1 MQPRP
6 VVVLAKDLRQRIQE
20 GHPWLYDRALA
31 RLPPDLV
38 PGALVRIAHAGQ
50 PLAVG
55 FADPGSPIAVRVLGL
70 DPDDPLD
77 HAWASARAEQAARCR
92 LADPRL
98 AALDALRVVHGESD
112 AMPGLVIDVYRDTGV
127 VVFDGA
133 AAAAFWLPRMDAV
146 WHGIAAAGLSLA
158 RLWAR
163 PVRARPSDDAADAPE
178 AADAAGDRRAGR
190 LLRGDEPPAQILID
204 EFGARFEV
212 DVRAGQKTGFF
223 LDQRHNRQLVREL
236 AAGAEVLNLF
246 AYTGGFSVHAALGGA
261 RRVTSVDIARP
272 AIEAARRNFGH
283 SGLRAEDHV
292 FAVEDAFEFLARAGA
307 RGERFDV
314 VIVDPPS
321 FAPSE
326 RARPR
331 ALRAYGKLDRLAL
344 DVVAPGGWL
353 VSASCSSHV
362 TGADMTAV
370 LATAAAG
377 AGRRVRVVDV
387 RGADRDHPMLPAFPE
402 GSYLQALFAWVA

>member
-1 MQPRP
+1 MQSRP

-20 GHPWLYDRALA
+20 GHPWIYDRALA
-31 RLPPDLV
+31 RLPPDLAA
-38 PGALVRIAHAGQ
+38 GALVRVVHGGQ
-50 PLAVG
+50 PVAVG
-55 FADPGSPIAVRVLGL
+55 FLDPGSPIAVRVLSL
-70 DPDDPLD
+70 DPGDPLD
-77 HAWASARAEQAARCR
+77 HAWAAARAEQAARCR

-98 AALDALRVVHGESD
+98 AALDAVRAVHGESD
-112 AMPGLVIDVYRDTGV
+112 AMPGLVIDVYGDTGV

-133 AAAAFWLPRMDAV
+133 AAAAFWLPRMDGV
-146 WHGIAAAGLSLA
+146 WHGLTTAGLALT

-163 PVRARPSDDAADAPE
+163 PVRVVDADIHRPGQS
-178 AADAAGDRRAGR
+178 
-190 LLRGDEPPAQILID
+190 LRGDEPPVYILID
-204 EFGARFEV
+204 ELGARFEV

-236 AAGAEVLNLF
+236 SAGAEVLNLF

-283 SGLRAEDHV
+283 SGLDAAEHV
-292 FAVEDAFEFLARAGA
+292 FAVEDAFEYLVRAGA
-307 RGERFDV
+307 RGERFDL

-344 DVVAPGGWL
+344 EVVAPGGWL
-353 VSASCSSHV
+353 VTASCSSHV

-370 LATAAAG
+370 LAGAAAA

-387 RGADRDHPMLPAFPE
+387 RGADRDHPVLPAFPE
-402 GSYLQALFAWVA
+402 GSYLQALFTWVA

>member
-1 MQPRP
+1 MDSRP

-20 GHPWLYDRALA
+20 GHPWIYDRALA
-31 RLPPDLV
+31 RVPDLP
-38 PGALVRIAHAGQ
+38 PGALVRVAHAGQ
-50 PLAVG
+50 PVAVG
-55 FADPGSPIAVRVLGL
+55 FVDPGSPIAVRVLGL
-70 DPDDPLD
+70 DPGEPLD
-77 HAWASARAEQAARCR
+77 HAWAAARAEQAARCR

-98 AALDALRVVHGESD
+98 AGLDALRVVHGESD

-127 VVFDGA
+127 VVLDGA
-133 AAAAFWLPRMDAV
+133 AAAAFWLPRIDAV
-146 WHGIAAAGLSLA
+146 WDGLAAAGLALA

-163 PVRARPSDDAADAPE
+163 PVRASE
-178 AADAAGDRRAGR
+178 HGAGR
-190 LLRGDEPPAQILID
+190 VLRGDEPPAQILID
-204 EFGARFEV
+204 EHGARFEV

-223 LDQRHNRQLVREL
+223 LDQRQNRRLVREL
-236 AAGAEVLNLF
+236 SAGAEVLNLF

-283 SGLRAEDHV
+283 SGLAADEHV
-292 FAVEDAFEFLARAGA
+292 FAAEDAFEFLARASA
-307 RGERFDV
+307 RGERFDIV
-314 VIVDPPS
+314 VVDPPS

-370 LATAAAG
+370 LAAAAAA

-387 RGADRDHPMLPAFPE
+387 RGADRDHPVLPAFPE

>member
-1 MQPRP
+1 MEPRP

-31 RLPPDLV
+31 RLPPDLA
-38 PGALVRIAHAGQ
+38 PGALVRVAHGSQ
-50 PLAVG
+50 PVAVG
-55 FADPGSPIAVRVLGL
+55 FADPGSPIAVRVLSF
-70 DPDDPLD
+70 DPGDPLD
-77 HAWASARAEQAARCR
+77 HAWAAARAEQAARCR

-98 AALDALRVVHGESD
+98 AGLDALRIVHGEND

-133 AAAAFWLPRMDAV
+133 ASAAFWLPRMDAV
-146 WHGIAAAGLSLA
+146 WHGLTSAGLALA

-163 PVRARPSDDAADAPE
+163 PVRATQD
-178 AADAAGDRRAGR
+178 ADAAGDRRVGR

-204 EFGARFEV
+204 EGGARFEV

-272 AIEAARRNFGH
+272 AIEAAQRNFGH
-283 SGLRAEDHV
+283 SGLRAADHV
-292 FAVEDAFEFLARAGA
+292 FAVEDAFAYLERAGA
-307 RGERFDV
+307 RGERFDI

-387 RGADRDHPMLPAFPE
+387 RGADRDHPVLPAFPE

>member
-1 MQPRP
+1 MEPRP

-31 RLPPDLV
+31 RLPSGLA
-38 PGALVRIAHAGQ
+38 PGALVRVAHAGQ

-55 FADPGSPIAVRVLGL
+55 FADPGSPIAVRVLDL
-70 DPDDPLD
+70 DPDERLD
-77 HAWASARAEQAARCR
+77 HAWAAARTEQAARCR

-98 AALDALRVVHGESD
+98 ASLDALRVVHGEND
-112 AMPGLVIDVYRDTGV
+112 AMPGLVIDLYRDTGV

-146 WHGIAAAGLSLA
+146 WDGLTAAGLSLC

-163 PVRARPSDDAADAPE
+163 PVRAANIDADE
-178 AADAAGDRRAGR
+178 TSSERRAGR

-236 AAGAEVLNLF
+236 SAGAEVLNLF

-292 FAVEDAFEFLARAGA
+292 FAVDDAFEFLVRAGA

-326 RARPR
+326 RAKPR
-331 ALRAYGKLDRLAL
+331 ALRAYAKLDRLAL

-370 LATAAAG
+370 LAAAAAG

-387 RGADRDHPMLPAFPE
+387 RGADRDHPVLPAFPE